1 MKNNIIRCLVDRGAE
16 VKVVPWD
23 HDLAS
28 EADWYDGLFIS
39 NGPGDPAMAQTTI
52 DNLKPILAQDAPKPT
67 FGICMGNQLVCLA
80 AGAETFKL
88 PYGNRGQNIP
98 VTNTLDQS
106 CIITPQNHG
115 YAVSNDTLPEGW
127 KPLFVNENDFTNEG
141 IMHVTKPIFTAQFHP
156 EARGGPVDSAPL
168 FDKFLESVRRA
179 KSGEQQGPVQF
190 AAPPVSLESNPKKV
204 LILGSGGLSIGQAG
218 EFDYSGNQAIKAL
231 KEEGIQV
238 VLMNP
243 NIASVQTNIDPG
255 SVAQADAVYSLPV
268 TSDFVMGVIQK
279 ETEP

>member
-23 HDLAS
+23 HDLTK
-28 EADWYDGLFIS
+28 EYEWCDGLFIS
-39 NGPGDPAMAQTTI
+39 NGPGDPAMAQKTI
-52 DNLKPILAQDAPKPT
+52 DNLKPILAQDSPKPT

-80 AGAETFKL
+80 AGAKTYKL

-98 VTNTLDQS
+98 VTNTVDGS

-115 YAVSNDTLPEGW
+115 YAVVKESIPAGW
-127 KPLFVNENDFTNEG
+127 KELFINENDFTNEG
-141 IMHVTKPIFTAQFHP
+141 IMHETKPIFTAQFHP

-168 FDKFLESVRRA
+168 FDKFLDSVRRA
-179 KSGEQQGPVQF
+179 KGGEPQGPVQF
-190 AAPPVSLESNPKKV
+190 DAPKPRVESLPKKV

-243 NIASVQTNIDPG
+243 NIASVQTNHDPNRT
-255 SVAQADAVYSLPV
+255 V
-268 TSDFVMGVIQK
+268 K
-279 ETEP
+279 HC